1 MRRLLSLLAVG
12 AVLAGCAR
20 DPLPQLLQVTDV
32 APRQVELGD
41 RLEISGAGFPQ
52 GRTARLLFHGVVHR
66 PGEDERSG
74 VDVELDGEVAAPD
87 RIQIPVNEDLLAHFC
102 GAGVHA
108 SHGTFEG
115 AVEVVFAASTPAA
128 PPVTGSLAHLVLDV
142 LPPSL
147 PRARLDATTEEGTR
161 FLEVSG
167 IRLTPNSGASSGLV
181 IASVEPGSAAE
192 RAGLLPDDV
201 ILAASGVRASALSD
215 LAPPPTALHVP
226 LAVRRGGAP
235 REEIYELALAANAVS
250 APRRFALPAT
260 LVASLALLLFL
271 GFASPGRFVPW
282 LRRRVRD
289 VLRSEHAPRALL
301 PKIGGP
307 ASAWAMAAFATAL
320 VLALPIVGASLDVGI
335 LALSLWLGRAALAIS
350 TPQEMQGAV
359 GARGALHA
367 LAQGLPS
374 FAVALGVVLTTGSL
388 RADEVLSVQG
398 GAPWEFAAFRSP
410 AHLAM
415 ALIFLALPVLPVAAG
430 RPPRHAKA
438 AVSPFA
444 GAGDWF
450 ASYLHVALAVTLF
463 FGGFR
468 IPGTTDV
475 HTHGSMQV
483 LAGALMAGKTWVLF
497 AAVALLRAALPA
509 MGARRATLHAL
520 RIGLPAA
527 VVASLGA
534 RLWDGHVMGHALQA
548 GTSFA
553 LVTLT
558 LGAAALVAGKP
569 RAAGEAALDP
579 FL

>member
-1 MRRLLSLLAVG
+1 LAVG
-12 AVLAGCAR
+12 AILLGCAR

-41 RLEISGAGFPQ
+41 RLEISGSGFPQ
-52 GRTARLLFHGVVHR
+52 GRTAHLLFHGVVHR

-74 VDVELDGEVAAPD
+74 VDVELDGEVSAPD
-87 RIQIPVNEDLLAHFC
+87 RIQLPVSEDLLARFC

-115 AVEVVFAASTPAA
+115 AVEVVFAATTPAA
-128 PPVTGSLAHLVLDV
+128 PPVTGSLQHLVLDL

-147 PRARLDATTEEGTR
+147 PRAKLDVTTDEGTR
-161 FLEVSG
+161 FL
-167 IRLTPNSGASSGLV
+167 GASGLRLAPSAGAASGLV
-181 IASVEPGSAAE
+181 IAGVEPGSLAE
-192 RAGLLPDDV
+192 RAGLLSDDEIV
-201 ILAASGVRASALSD
+201 AASGVRVSTLSD
-215 LAPPPTALHVP
+215 LAPPPAALHVS

-235 REEIYELALAANAVS
+235 REEVYELPLAANAVS

-282 LRRRVRD
+282 LRRRVRE
-289 VLRSEHAPRALL
+289 VLRSKDAPRALL
-301 PKIGGP
+301 PETGGA
-307 ASAWAMAAFATAL
+307 ASAWAMATVATAL
-320 VLALPIVGASLDVGI
+320 VLALPVFGASLDVGI
-335 LALSLWLGRAALAIS
+335 LALSLWLGRAALALS
-350 TPQEMQGAV
+350 TPSAMSGAG

-415 ALIFLALPVLPVAAG
+415 ALVFLALPVLPVVA
-430 RPPRHAKA
+430 RQVPRHARA
-438 AVSPFA
+438 ATSPFA
-444 GAGDWF
+444 GASDWF

-468 IPGTTDV
+468 LPGTTDV
-475 HTHGSMQV
+475 HAHGSLLV
-483 LAGALMAGKTWVLF
+483 AACALMAAKTWILF
-497 AAVALLRAALPA
+497 AAAALLRAALPA
-509 MGARRATLHAL
+509 LGAKRATLHAL
-520 RIGLPAA
+520 RIALPAA
-527 VVASLGA
+527 VVASFGA
-534 RLWDGHVMGHALQA
+534 RLWDGHVMGHAFQA

-553 LVTLT
+553 LLTLT
-558 LGAAALVAGKP
+558 ISAAALLGWKP
-569 RAAGEAALDP
+569 RGTAEAELDP